1 MDQTT
6 NFFPPLLFAAGHGL
20 NMLGVI
26 EPWGDVSR
34 EMILI
39 VKKTI
44 DVVLFKGSASWMELM
59 AADGVM
65 FEHGEEDE
73 WAITAVL
80 RGVKCFVISGN
91 VLYIFLFSIVLM
103 YNSYIDSYLPF
114 YFVHIQRMLNL
125 HYYGLSVFR
134 LNK

>member
-6 NFFPPLLFAAGHGL
+6 NFFHPLLFAAGHGL

-44 DVVLFKGSASWMELM
+44 DVVLFKG
-59 AADGVM
+59 
-65 FEHGEEDE
+65 
-73 WAITAVL
+73 
-80 RGVKCFVISGN
+80 
-91 VLYIFLFSIVLM
+91 
-103 YNSYIDSYLPF
+103 
-114 YFVHIQRMLNL
+114 
-125 HYYGLSVFR
+125 
-134 LNK
+134 

>member
-1 MDQTT
+1 M
-6 NFFPPLLFAAGHGL
+6 FAAGHEL

-65 FEHGEEDE
+65 FEHGEEDNCCF
-73 WAITAVL
+73 TRSQML
-80 RGVKCFVISGN
+80 R
-91 VLYIFLFSIVLM
+91 YI
-103 YNSYIDSYLPF
+103 
-114 YFVHIQRMLNL
+114 R
-125 HYYGLSVFR
+125 
-134 LNK
+134 